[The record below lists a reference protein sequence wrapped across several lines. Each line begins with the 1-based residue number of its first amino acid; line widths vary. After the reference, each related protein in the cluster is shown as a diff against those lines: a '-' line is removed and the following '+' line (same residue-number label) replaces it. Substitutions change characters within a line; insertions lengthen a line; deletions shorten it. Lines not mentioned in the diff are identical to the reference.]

1 MYFIMWHSGQTFL
14 FWASFGEQKWTPFDR
29 LRGNSSMAKY
39 RPSKNQSQR
48 LDLPQGYL
56 ATQQVESQNDRAEAM
71 ILNYSLDSKCYDN
84 LG

>member
-1 MYFIMWHSGQTFL
+1 MNKN
-14 FWASFGEQKWTPFDR
+14 ER
-29 LRGNSSMAKY
+29 LLTVSVETVLMAKY

-48 LDLPQGYL
+48 FDLPQGYL
-56 ATQQVESQNDRAEAM
+56 ASQQVESQNDKAEAM

>member
-1 MYFIMWHSGQTFL
+1 MYFIMWYSGQTCL

-56 ATQQVESQNDRAEAM
+56 ATQQVESQNDKVEAM